1 MLAVDIAP
9 TFGSEKK
16 NPLGILG
23 HTKFLS
29 KIRVLLAVQQE
40 RLLIFSIRDGPWLF
54 LLSSTPGLRKGEK
67 KWRMTAKNKWLL

>member
-9 TFGSEKK
+9 TFGSSKK
-16 NPLGILG
+16 TFGILG

-29 KIRVLLAVQQE
+29 EIRVLLAVQQE
-40 RLLIFSIRDGPWLF
+40 RLLIFSIWDGQTG
-54 LLSSTPGLRKGEK
+54 LLYTWPEVLRKGEK